1 MHELS
6 IAQEILNIVSSN
18 LPDGNTKV
26 KSVRVKVGKL
36 SGVLSDSLKFCFES
50 IVYQT
55 EFDGAVLEIIDVP
68 IKIKCNE
75 CETESIINDPI
86 FCCPKCNSFNVQL
99 LEGKE
104 LQITEIEI
112 DEREKT

>member
-6 IAQEILNIVSSN
+6 IAQEILNIVRSN
-18 LPDGNTKV
+18 LPEGNTRV
-26 KSVRVKVGKL
+26 ISVRVKVGKL

-55 EFDGAVLEIIDVP
+55 EFDGAVLDIIDVP

-86 FCCPKCNSFNVQL
+86 FCCPNCNSFNVQMI
-99 LEGKE
+99 EGRE

-112 DEREKT
+112 DEREKP